1 MLARSKL
8 KNIEVTT
15 SKELIDNKISH
26 GEFTSVNNVE
36 R

>member
-1 MLARSKL
+1 MSGRSKL

-15 SKELIDNKISH
+15 SKELTDNKISH
-26 GEFTSVNNVE
+26 EEFTSTINEE

>member
-26 GEFTSVNNVE
+26 EEFTSAINVE